1 MVSDKRWLLPDGI
14 DELLPEQAAAVE
26 ALRRALLDDCAG
38 WGYRYVIPP
47 LVEFTD
53 SLLVGLGADLDVLT
67 CKFSDRISGRTLGVR
82 ADITPQVA
90 RIDAHSLA
98 EAGVTRLCY
107 AGSTLHSTPQSVLSG
122 RSPIQLGAELY
133 GCADIA
139 ADLEVIDLM
148 LTLLEGADTVEQHG
162 PVTLDVGHVGVYEAV
177 LRDAGIDAEVADA
190 VFDALQRKSLPD
202 LEAVFAGEQS
212 ELQTLLVTLVNLHG
226 GVDVLDRARDS
237 LSGIPD
243 AQSALDQLE
252 QVVATV
258 AASHPDVAV
267 YIDLAE
273 LRGFRYHTGLVFAAY
288 LEGFGTAVAKGG
300 RYDNVGAVFG
310 RNRPA
315 TGFAFDLKA
324 LTAASGH
331 QSGTESWISAPE
343 STDPKLEARIRELRA
358 AGRTVVL
365 ALNGQSD
372 PRCREQLVGVD
383 GDWICQPLGPGEG
396 E

>member
-67 CKFSDRISGRTLGVR
+67 CKFSDRSSGRTLGVR

-148 LTLLEGADTVEQHG
+148 LTLLERADTVEQHG

-202 LEAVFAGEQS
+202 LDAVFAGEQS

-237 LSGIPD
+237 LKGIPD
-243 AQSALDQLE
+243 AQSALDQLG

-288 LEGFGTAVAKGG
+288 LEGFGAAVAKGG

-331 QSGTESWISAPE
+331 QSGAESLISAPE
-343 STDPKLEARIRELRA
+343 SNDPKLEARIRELRA